1 MGGLLTAASDVAHC
15 IADPHAFKT
24 AVDNFVLSCA
34 GYCVATFVM
43 GLGDRHASNIMVT
56 RNGMLFRTSRPF
68 CSARVGRLVCGPD
81 MAKLTAG
88 GVNRWCR
95 RYRLRPRAG

>member
-68 CSARVGRLVCGPD
+68 ALRVCGVWTRHG
-81 MAKLTAG
+81 KTHRG
-88 GVNRWCR
+88 RC
-95 RYRLRPRAG
+95 